1 MYITIILYIFGPVC
15 AVEIE
20 DMVLKEKKIKAV
32 IPVAGVGTKLR
43 PHTFTQPKPL
53 IPVAGKPIISH
64 IIDQFLKVGIDDFV
78 VIIGYLG
85 DKIRQYVIETYPQI
99 KVEFIYQE
107 RRLGLGHAIWTASE
121 AFQDADELVIVL
133 GDTIVDLNFDAF
145 LKISGSCVGV
155 STVKTPSEFGIVEVG
170 SYGFISKAVEKP
182 NVPTSNLAI
191 VGIYKLDNVPNLIAA
206 LNGIIEVAT
215 ETDDELQLTD
225 ALMSMIKDGEKIS
238 IFHVNKWFD
247 CGKREVLLETN
258 ATLLSLIDS
267 PSVDLESFE
276 QAIIIHPV
284 AIGENCTIK
293 NSIIG
298 PNVTI
303 GANSTIVSSV
313 VDNSIIGSFAELKE
327 IVLRKSIVGNDASV
341 KGHYVSLNIGE
352 NTEIEFGK

>member
-1 MYITIILYIFGPVC
+1 
-15 AVEIE
+15 
-20 DMVLKEKKIKAV
+20 MVLKEKKRKAV

-64 IIDQFLKVGIDDFV
+64 IIDQFLRIGIDDFI

-85 DKIRQYVIETYPQI
+85 DKIRQYVTETYPDL
-99 KVEFIYQE
+99 KVEFVYQAS
-107 RRLGLGHAIWTASE
+107 RLGLGHAIWTASE
-121 AFQDADELVIVL
+121 AFKGADELIIAL
-133 GDTIVDLNFDAF
+133 GDTILELDYQSF
-145 LKISGSCVGV
+145 LKTKGSCVGV
-155 STVKTPSEFGIVEVG
+155 SIVKTPSEFGIVEVG
-170 SYGFISKAVEKP
+170 SDGFISKAVEKP
-182 NVPTSNLAI
+182 NIPTSNLAI
-191 VGIYKLDNVPNLIAA
+191 VGIYKLNNIPQLIKA
-206 LNGIIEVAT
+206 LNVIV
-215 ETDDELQLTD
+215 DDTAEKNDEFQLTD
-225 ALMSMIKDGEKIS
+225 ALMAMIRDGEKIS

-247 CGKREVLLETN
+247 CGKRDVLLETN

-276 QAIIIHPV
+276 QTIIIHPV

-303 GANSTIVSSV
+303 GPNSTIVSSV

-327 IVLRKSIVGNDASV
+327 IVLRKSIVGNDALV
-341 KGHYVSLNIGE
+341 KGHHVSLNIGE